1 MFNFS
6 KAQIM
11 RKYLLI
17 VSIFFLAGCSFEPSK
32 KEVEI
37 AVKESI
43 NKDFSILIGNN
54 FGGLIVGMAGIE
66 AINVELVDKIGCE
79 ASGKNTYLCEVAIE
93 FNIATKQDSFAN
105 LLGVSGTQKSL
116 QKYKFAKTSKGWLAL
131 EVE

>member
-1 MFNFS
+1 
-6 KAQIM
+6 M
-11 RKYLLI
+11 RKYFLI
-17 VSIFFLAGCSFEPSK
+17 LSIFFLAGCSFEPSTN
-32 KEVEI
+32 EVEI

-79 ASGKNTYLCEVAIE
+79 ASSKNAYLCEVAIE
-93 FNIATKQDSFAN
+93 FNITTKQDSFAN
-105 LLGVSGTQKSL
+105 LLGISGTQKSL
-116 QKYKFAKTSKGWLAL
+116 QKYKFVKTSKGWLAL

>member
-1 MFNFS
+1 
-6 KAQIM
+6 M
-11 RKYLLI
+11 RIYLLI
-17 VSIFFLAGCSFEPSK
+17 LSIFFLAGCSFEPSK

-43 NKDFSILIGNN
+43 DKDFSILIGNN

-66 AINVELVDKIGCE
+66 SINVELVDKIGCE

-93 FNIATKQDSFAN
+93 FNIVTKQDSFAN
-105 LLGVSGTQKSL
+105 LLGVSGAQKSL
-116 QKYKFAKTSKGWLAL
+116 KKYKFAKTSKGWLTL